1 MNAKQKSIYN
11 YYMENPCLSEPMD
24 YESEEKRSEFYSK
37 MVNEMSPEDIENE
50 YEMHESEGHFE
61 ENV

>member
-1 MNAKQKSIYN
+1 MNTKQKSIYT

-24 YESEEKRSEFYSK
+24 YESEEKRAKYYYK

-50 YEMHESEGHFE
+50 YEMHELEGHFE
-61 ENV
+61 EN